1 MNREDHE
8 AKPGELSRAAKLE
21 TARAMLKLLLDQVD
35 YTADS
40 CHPGDHVEDV
50 LPRDVLESAH
60 RAMEL
65 TK

>member
-21 TARAMLKLLLDQVD
+21 TARSMLMLVLDQVD
-35 YTADS
+35 YKAGNCGVTEMVGA
-40 CHPGDHVEDV
+40 V
-50 LPRDVLESAH
+50 LPVDVIDSAR
-60 RAMEL
+60 RALEL